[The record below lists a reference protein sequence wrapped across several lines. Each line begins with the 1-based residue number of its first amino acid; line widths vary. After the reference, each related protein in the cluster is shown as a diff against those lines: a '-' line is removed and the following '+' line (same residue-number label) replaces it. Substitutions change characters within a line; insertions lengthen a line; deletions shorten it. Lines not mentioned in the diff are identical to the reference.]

1 MFWFNGWTVYLM
13 KGVSNMAIKKYIGA
27 RYAPK
32 FMGAWDKSSE
42 YAALSVVYANE
53 QSYVSRKTVPA
64 NTEITN
70 TEFWIKSADWNA
82 QVTQYNENVEQYNQ
96 NVEQYNQNV
105 ETYLAAVDQF
115 YADTLHS
122 YDTKAEMVADT
133 SLKLG
138 DTLLTCGGTTIG
150 DGGGSFYQVVSET
163 SAKAVALE
171 NGLFALPFE
180 FQPYDY
186 SEFQGEVDRVVES
199 FGTSV
204 AKIKA
209 ASLGTY
215 NNVAQ
220 MKADTTLKA
229 NTTVLTTGEAT
240 VGDNKGSFYRVQ
252 DTSDRPDAVPLDNG
266 KKAVPFALDVGAV
279 AGTALT
285 FVGKS
290 DAAAVW
296 NVKAPGTVTIPL
308 SVPAG
313 GTATAFLG
321 VLYGAN
327 ESTVTATLNINN
339 GNLRTLTFT
348 DKGDATH
355 DKIVV
360 YAITVKYD
368 GSTYNWGS
376 AVSASW
382 NVAYSHDTIKATAT
396 FPAILQPVNTAVP
409 TKGLNYSKRNSLAL
423 CAITVDER
431 IRVDS
436 ITLNFGQEA
445 PGGLGVITRTID
457 FASSDST
464 GYNLYSWVT
473 DGMLRNQPSG
483 TVTYNILPNKAV
495 LEPNKTYYIQIADVN
510 DDDNQTWYVTS
521 SVTPSSKQGP
531 ITMLPAGTAWDIS
544 GAVLEHLVTSNRVS
558 IQFNYTKL

>member
-32 FMGAWDKSSE
+32 FMGAWDKASE
-42 YAALSVVYANE
+42 YAALSVVYTNE

-96 NVEQYNQNV
+96 NVERYNQNV

-138 DTLLTCGGTTIG
+138 DTLLTCGGTAIG

-204 AKIKA
+204 AEIKA

-215 NNVAQ
+215 DNVAK

-296 NVKAPGTVTIPL
+296 NMKAPGTVTIPL
-308 SVPAG
+308 SVSAG
-313 GTATAFLG
+313 GVATVFLG

-339 GNLRTLTFT
+339 GNVKTMTFT

-368 GSTYNWGS
+368 GSAYSWGS
-376 AVSASW
+376 ATSASW
-382 NVAYSHDTIKATAT
+382 LVEYQYDKVSGTAI
-396 FPAILQPVNTAVP
+396 FPESLQPNITEVGESSDRIVGGAVI
-409 TKGLNYSKRNSLAL
+409 TVSKR
-423 CAITVDER
+423 IH
-431 IRVDS
+431 VDS
-436 ITLNFGQEA
+436 ITVNWAQDVGS
-445 PGGLGVITRTID
+445 GLDGYGRSVTICWP
-457 FASSDST
+457 ASSSAYTPAKWTD
-464 GYNLYSWVT
+464 NVT
-473 DGMLRNQPSG
+473 SDWRKAGIR
-483 TVTYNILPNKAV
+483 TANINTALSV
-495 LEPNKTYYIQIADVN
+495 LEPGNTYFIHVSDYNPITRKSRITNTV
-510 DDDNQTWYVTS
+510 TPTS
-521 SVTPSSKQGP
+521 SSGVVT
-531 ITMLPAGTAWDIS
+531 IAPAGTVYNPKNIS
-544 GAVLEHLVTSNRVS
+544 NPDTVSDNRCS
-558 IQFNYTKL
+558 FQLNYTVL

>member
-13 KGVSNMAIKKYIGA
+13 KGVSNMALKKYIGL

-32 FMGAWDKSSE
+32 FVGAWDKTSE
-42 YAALSVVYANE
+42 YAALSVVYTNE

-70 TEFWIKSADWNA
+70 TEFWVKSADWNA
-82 QVTQYNENVEQYNQ
+82 QVAQYNQNVEQYQ
-96 NVEQYNQNV
+96 ANVEQYNQNV
-105 ETYLAAVDQF
+105 ETYTQAVDRF

-122 YDTKAEMVADT
+122 YDTKSDMVADR

-138 DTLLTCGGTTIG
+138 DTLLTCGNAAIG
-150 DGGGSFYQVVSET
+150 DGGGSFYQVVPET

-186 SEFQGEVDRVVES
+186 SEFQGEVDRVVQS

-204 AKIKA
+204 AEIKA

-252 DTSDRPDAVPLDNG
+252 DTSDRTDAVPLDNG

-285 FVGKS
+285 FNGRS

-313 GTATAFLG
+313 GTATVFLG
-321 VLYGAN
+321 VLYGASQSSVKATLSVN
-327 ESTVTATLNINN
+327 STVQ
-339 GNLRTLTFT
+339 RDMTFT
-348 DKGDATH
+348 DGGDATH

-360 YAITVKYD
+360 YAITVKSTDGYYFGSSVVSSWTTEYQYD
-368 GSTYNWGS
+368 T
-376 AVSASW
+376 V
-382 NVAYSHDTIKATAT
+382 TITQQIGEGAPTAPDSKTQT
-396 FPAILQPVNTAVP
+396 FPYASCNITPSTEIILKKITFKTKDKVLARSGDASLFFIKKVNGEDEIFNVPNTAEIPANTVK
-409 TKGLNYSKRNSLAL
+409 TMEMDVTLQKGVQYQF
-423 CAITVDER
+423 T
-431 IRVDS
+431 
-436 ITLNFGQEA
+436 F
-445 PGGLGVITRTID
+445 GLGVSYIPSPLGNVYSY
-457 FASSDST
+457 AVWSSTKAQAGKYGEVNLSYSST
-464 GYNLYSWVT
+464 DYGVNFEMEY
-473 DGMLRNQPSG
+473 
-483 TVTYNILPNKAV
+483 
-495 LEPNKTYYIQIADVN
+495 DV
-510 DDDNQTWYVTS
+510 QR
-521 SVTPSSKQGP
+521 KG
-531 ITMLPAGTAWDIS
+531 
-544 GAVLEHLVTSNRVS
+544 
-558 IQFNYTKL
+558 

>member
-27 RYAPK
+27 RYAPQ
-32 FMGAWDKSSE
+32 FMGAWDKASE
-42 YAALSVVYANE
+42 YAALSVVYTND

-82 QVTQYNENVEQYNQ
+82 QVTQYNQ

-105 ETYLAAVDQF
+105 ERYNQNVETYQAAVDQF

-138 DTLLTCGGTTIG
+138 DTLLTCGGTAIG

-204 AKIKA
+204 AEIKA

-215 NNVAQ
+215 DNVAK
-220 MKADTTLKA
+220 MKADTKLKA

-252 DTSDRPDAVPLDNG
+252 ETSDRPDAVPLDNG

-285 FVGKS
+285 FQGQS
-290 DAAAVW
+290 DAAGVW
-296 NVKAPGTVTIPL
+296 NVKAPASVTIPL

-313 GTATAFLG
+313 GTATVFLG

-327 ESTVTATLNINN
+327 ESTVTATLNVNS
-339 GNLRTLTFT
+339 GNVKAMTFT

-360 YAITVKYD
+360 YAITVKRTDTYYY
-368 GSTYNWGS
+368 GSSTVSSWLTEYQYNMVTITQQIGEG
-376 AVSASW
+376 APQPADYELTGYLVPYTQGIITPTKNLTLKKVSIKTDKAIISSSSLNTFW
-382 NVAYSHDTIKATAT
+382 IEKANDTEHNLYENDDAIPANTIKTYEPNIELTAG
-396 FPAILQPVNTAVP
+396 TA
-409 TKGLNYSKRNSLAL
+409 YYF
-423 CAITVDER
+423 
-431 IRVDS
+431 
-436 ITLNFGQEA
+436 NFG
-445 PGGLGVITRTID
+445 LSI
-457 FASSDST
+457 SDSAYAT
-464 GYNLYSWVT
+464 W
-473 DGMLRNQPSG
+473 
-483 TVTYNILPNKAV
+483 
-495 LEPNKTYYIQIADVN
+495 
-510 DDDNQTWYVTS
+510 DNH
-521 SVTPSSKQGP
+521 GA
-531 ITMLPAGTAWDIS
+531 PAGTYGDLQLTYNRSENNINCLIEYDVKP
-544 GAVLEHLVTSNRVS
+544 GA
-558 IQFNYTKL
+558 

>member
-1 MFWFNGWTVYLM
+1 
-13 KGVSNMAIKKYIGA
+13 MAIKKYIGA
-27 RYAPK
+27 RYTPK
-32 FMGAWDKSSE
+32 FMGAWDKASE
-42 YAALSVVYANE
+42 YAALSVVYTNE

-82 QVTQYNENVEQYNQ
+82 QVTQYNQNVEQYQ
-96 NVEQYNQNV
+96 ANVERYNQNV
-105 ETYLAAVDQF
+105 ETYTQAVDQF

-122 YDTKAEMVADT
+122 YDTKADMVADR

-138 DTLLTCGGTTIG
+138 DTLLTCGGTAIG
-150 DGGGSFYQVVSET
+150 DGGGSFYQVVPET

-186 SEFQGEVDRVVES
+186 SEFQDEVDRVVQS
-199 FGTSV
+199 FDTSV
-204 AKIKA
+204 AEIKA

-240 VGDNKGSFYRVQ
+240 VGDNRGSFYRVQ
-252 DTSDRPDAVPLDNG
+252 DTSDRTDAVPLDNG

-285 FVGKS
+285 FNGRS

-313 GTATAFLG
+313 GTATVFLG

-327 ESTVTATLNINN
+327 QSTVTATLNINN
-339 GNLRTLTFT
+339 GNVKTMTFT
-348 DKGDATH
+348 DNGDATH

-360 YAITVKYD
+360 YGITVKNLDTLY
-368 GSTYNWGS
+368 YGS
-376 AVSASW
+376 ATTASW
-382 NVAYSHDTIKATAT
+382 SVAYEYDTVTATAELGTTPPLAPNTTSQLVPITEFQFYPNTDLTLTKIT
-396 FPAILQPVNTAVP
+396 FKTNNKAFAQTGNTKIFKVSDYIDGNFITKFEYNTEIPAKTVITLRPNVVMENGHEYRLSFTLGTAGGGFAAKYDAWDS
-409 TKGLNYSKRNSLAL
+409 TIGATGDFNAFRL
-423 CAITVDER
+423 
-431 IRVDS
+431 DS
-436 ITLNFGQEA
+436 ITSGYGLN
-445 PGGLGVITRTID
+445 
-457 FASSDST
+457 
-464 GYNLYSWVT
+464 
-473 DGMLRNQPSG
+473 
-483 TVTYNILPNKAV
+483 AV
-495 LEPNKTYYIQIADVN
+495 LEY
-510 DDDNQTWYVTS
+510 
-521 SVTPSSKQGP
+521 
-531 ITMLPAGTAWDIS
+531 DI
-544 GAVLEHLVTSNRVS
+544 
-558 IQFNYTKL
+558 KK

>member
-27 RYAPK
+27 RYAPQ
-32 FMGAWDKSSE
+32 FMGAWDKASE
-42 YAALSVVYANE
+42 YAALSVVYTNE

-82 QVTQYNENVEQYNQ
+82 QVTQYNQ

-105 ETYLAAVDQF
+105 ERYNQNVETYTQAVDQF

-122 YDTKAEMVADT
+122 YDTKTDMVADR

-138 DTLLTCGGTTIG
+138 DTLLTCGNAAIG
-150 DGGGSFYQVVSET
+150 DGGGSFYQVVPET

-186 SEFQGEVDRVVES
+186 SDFQGEVDRVVES

-204 AKIKA
+204 AEIKA

-215 NNVAQ
+215 NNVDQ

-252 DTSDRPDAVPLDNG
+252 ETSDRTDAVPLDNG

-285 FVGKS
+285 FNGRS

-296 NVKAPGTVTIPL
+296 NVKAPANVTIPL

-313 GTATAFLG
+313 GTATVFLG

-327 ESTVTATLNINN
+327 ESTVKATLNINN
-339 GNLRTLTFT
+339 GNVNTMTFT
-348 DKGDATH
+348 DNGDATH

-360 YAITVKYD
+360 YAITVKRTDGYYFGSSVVSSWQTEYQYD
-368 GSTYNWGS
+368 TVTITQQIGINAPAEPDKTNNM
-376 AVSASW
+376 VSLATCTLTP
-382 NVAYSHDTIKATAT
+382 NTDVIIKKITIKTKDKIARTSDRTIKMLTIGKVNDESKIFTAENEEIPANTVKAINLNTTLNKGVQYTLNIALPTKNATFTPFAAWAANKATAGQYGEI
-396 FPAILQPVNTAVP
+396 ALSYAYDNYGVNFVME
-409 TKGLNYSKRNSLAL
+409 YDVKRNS
-423 CAITVDER
+423 
-431 IRVDS
+431 
-436 ITLNFGQEA
+436 
-445 PGGLGVITRTID
+445 
-457 FASSDST
+457 
-464 GYNLYSWVT
+464 
-473 DGMLRNQPSG
+473 
-483 TVTYNILPNKAV
+483 
-495 LEPNKTYYIQIADVN
+495 
-510 DDDNQTWYVTS
+510 
-521 SVTPSSKQGP
+521 
-531 ITMLPAGTAWDIS
+531 
-544 GAVLEHLVTSNRVS
+544 
-558 IQFNYTKL
+558 

>member
-1 MFWFNGWTVYLM
+1 MFWFNGWTVYLT

-27 RYAPK
+27 RYTPK

-42 YAALSVVYANE
+42 YAALSVVYTNE

-82 QVTQYNENVEQYNQ
+82 QVTQYNQNVEQYQ
-96 NVEQYNQNV
+96 ANVERYNQNV
-105 ETYLAAVDQF
+105 ETYTQAVDQF

-122 YDTKAEMVADT
+122 YDTKAEMVADR

-138 DTLLTCGGTTIG
+138 DTLLTCGNAAIG

-163 SAKAVALE
+163 SAKAEALE

-186 SEFQGEVDRVVES
+186 SEFQGEVDRVVQS

-204 AKIKA
+204 AEIKA

-215 NNVAQ
+215 DNVAK
-220 MKADTTLKA
+220 MKADTQLKA

-252 DTSDRPDAVPLDNG
+252 DTSDRADAVPLDNG

-285 FVGKS
+285 FQGQS

-313 GTATAFLG
+313 GTATVFLG

-327 ESTVTATLNINN
+327 ESTVTATLNVN
-339 GNLRTLTFT
+339 GNARQMTFT
-348 DKGDATH
+348 DAGDATH

-360 YAITVKYD
+360 YSITVKNLDTLY
-368 GSTYNWGS
+368 YGS
-376 AVSASW
+376 ATAASW
-382 NVAYSHDTIKATAT
+382 TVTYEYDTVTATAELGTTPPLAPNTTTQVLPITEFQFYPKTNFTLTKIT
-396 FPAILQPVNTAVP
+396 FKTNHNAHAQSGDLKIFKITDYVDGNFVSKFEYNTEIPAD
-409 TKGLNYSKRNSLAL
+409 
-423 CAITVDER
+423 TV
-431 IRVDS
+431 
-436 ITLNFGQEA
+436 ITLNPNVAMENGHEYRLTFVLGTA
-445 PGGLGVITRTID
+445 GGG
-457 FASSDST
+457 FAATYDAWDST
-464 GYNLYSWVT
+464 IGATGDFNAFRLNSITSGYGLN
-473 DGMLRNQPSG
+473 
-483 TVTYNILPNKAV
+483 AV
-495 LEPNKTYYIQIADVN
+495 LEY
-510 DDDNQTWYVTS
+510 
-521 SVTPSSKQGP
+521 
-531 ITMLPAGTAWDIS
+531 DI
-544 GAVLEHLVTSNRVS
+544 
-558 IQFNYTKL
+558 KK

>member
-1 MFWFNGWTVYLM
+1 MFWFNGWTVYYM
-13 KGVSNMAIKKYIGA
+13 KGVNNMAIKKYIGA

-32 FMGAWDKSSE
+32 FMGAWDKGSE

-82 QVTQYNENVEQYNQ
+82 QVTQYNQNVEQYQ
-96 NVEQYNQNV
+96 ANVNQYNQNV
-105 ETYLAAVDQF
+105 ETYTQAVDQF

-122 YDTKAEMVADT
+122 YDTKAEMVADR

-138 DTLLTCGGTTIG
+138 DTLLTCGNTAIG
-150 DGGGSFYQVVSET
+150 DGGGSFYQVVGET
-163 SAKAVALE
+163 SAKAVAME

-204 AKIKA
+204 AEIKA

-215 NNVAQ
+215 DNVAR

-252 DTSDRPDAVPLDNG
+252 ETSDRPDAVTLNNG

-285 FVGKS
+285 FVGRS

-313 GTATAFLG
+313 GTATVFLG
-321 VLYGAN
+321 VLYGA
-327 ESTVTATLNINN
+327 SQSSVKATLNVNSGVVKN
-339 GNLRTLTFT
+339 MTFT

-360 YAITVKYD
+360 YAITVKRTDGYYFGSSTVSSWLTEYQYD
-368 GSTYNWGS
+368 TVTITQQIGEGAPLATDGESTGVLGTYDTTGVFTPKKNIILKKVS
-376 AVSASW
+376 IKTNQAVLSNTDFPTFKIYKVNES
-382 NVAYSHDTIKATAT
+382 NKILYSDATQIPGNTIKT
-396 FPAILQPVNTAVP
+396 FEPNIELVSGIAYVFDFYL
-409 TKGLNYSKRNSLAL
+409 
-423 CAITVDER
+423 
-431 IRVDS
+431 
-436 ITLNFGQEA
+436 
-445 PGGLGVITRTID
+445 ITRI
-457 FASSDST
+457 APPIAAN
-464 GYNLYSWVT
+464 Y
-473 DGMLRNQPSG
+473 G
-483 TVTYNILPNKAV
+483 TWSQ
-495 LEPNKTYYIQIADVN
+495 KT
-510 DDDNQTWYVTS
+510 
-521 SVTPSSKQGP
+521 
-531 ITMLPAGTAWDIS
+531 PAGTY
-544 GAVLEHLVTSNRVS
+544 GELVLS
-558 IQFNYTKL
+558 YKLTQNNINCLIEYDVKRDS

>member
-1 MFWFNGWTVYLM
+1 MFWFNGRTVYLM
-13 KGVSNMAIKKYIGA
+13 KGVSKMALKKYIGL

-32 FMGAWDKSSE
+32 FVGAWDKASE
-42 YAALSVVYANE
+42 YAALSVVYTNE

-70 TEFWIKSADWNA
+70 TEFWVKSADWNA
-82 QVTQYNENVEQYNQ
+82 QVAQYNQ
-96 NVEQYNQNV
+96 NVEQYQANVERYNQNV
-105 ETYLAAVDQF
+105 ETYTQAVDQF

-122 YDTKAEMVADT
+122 YDTKGDMVADH

-138 DTLLTCGGTTIG
+138 DTLLTCGNAAIG
-150 DGGGSFYQVVSET
+150 DGGGSFYQVVPET

-186 SEFQGEVDRVVES
+186 SEFQGEVDRVVQS

-204 AKIKA
+204 AEIKA

-215 NNVAQ
+215 NNVTQ

-252 DTSDRPDAVPLDNG
+252 DTSDRTDAVQLDNG
-266 KKAVPFALDVGAV
+266 KKAVPFTLDVGAV

-285 FVGKS
+285 FNGRS

-313 GTATAFLG
+313 GTATVFLG
-321 VLYGAN
+321 VLYG
-327 ESTVTATLNINN
+327 SSQSSVKATLSVNSAVQ
-339 GNLRTLTFT
+339 RDMTFT
-348 DKGDATH
+348 DSGDATH

-360 YAITVKYD
+360 HAITVKHTDGYYFGSSVVSSWTTEYQYD
-368 GSTYNWGS
+368 TVTITQQIGEGAPTAPDSNRQTFSYASCNITPSTEIILKKVTFKTKDKVLARGGDTSLFFINKVNEE
-376 AVSASW
+376 AKLF
-382 NVAYSHDTIKATAT
+382 NVPNTVEIPANTVKGMEMNVTLKKGVQYRFVFNLPISY
-396 FPAILQPVNTAVP
+396 FPSPLGNI
-409 TKGLNYSKRNSLAL
+409 YSLA
-423 CAITVDER
+423 TW
-431 IRVDS
+431 
-436 ITLNFGQEA
+436 
-445 PGGLGVITRTID
+445 
-457 FASSDST
+457 SST
-464 GYNLYSWVT
+464 
-473 DGMLRNQPSG
+473 
-483 TVTYNILPNKAV
+483 KA
-495 LEPNKTYYIQIADVN
+495 K
-510 DDDNQTWYVTS
+510 
-521 SVTPSSKQGP
+521 
-531 ITMLPAGTAWDIS
+531 AGTYGEVNLSYSDADEGVNFEIEYDVQRK
-544 GAVLEHLVTSNRVS
+544 G
-558 IQFNYTKL
+558 

>member
-1 MFWFNGWTVYLM
+1 
-13 KGVSNMAIKKYIGA
+13 MAIKKYIGA
-27 RYAPK
+27 RYAPQ
-32 FMGAWDKSSE
+32 FMGAWDKSSV
-42 YAALSVVYANE
+42 YAALSVVYTNE

-82 QVTQYNENVEQYNQ
+82 QVTQYNQNVEQYQ
-96 NVEQYNQNV
+96 ANVERYNQNV
-105 ETYLAAVDQF
+105 ETYTQAVDQF

-122 YDTKAEMVADT
+122 YDTKSDMVADR

-138 DTLLTCGGTTIG
+138 DTLLTCGNATIG
-150 DGGGSFYQVVSET
+150 DGGGSFYQVVPET

-186 SEFQGEVDRVVES
+186 SEFQGKVDKVVEC

-204 AKIKA
+204 AEIKA

-252 DTSDRPDAVPLDNG
+252 DTSDRDDAVPLDNG

-285 FVGKS
+285 FQGKS

-313 GTATAFLG
+313 GTATVFLG
-321 VLYGAN
+321 VLYDAN

-339 GNLRTLTFT
+339 EKVKALTFT
-348 DKGDATH
+348 DNGDATH
-355 DKIVV
+355 DKICV

-368 GSTYNWGS
+368 GIAYSWGS
-376 AVSASW
+376 ATSASW
-382 NVAYSHDTIKATAT
+382 LVDYQRDKVTMTLELPDDAPQDSTAITHDNPVDAGVMAFTVTQDIFLRTITAKASKVTSKSQIEIAEGTYTGDRTTIASTKFTSANTNTVLDVNKTLTAGKNYLIIAGIRDTLAYSYEAATAVSEGLHDV
-396 FPAILQPVNTAVP
+396 FDVKAPSNLNTNHV
-409 TKGLNYSKRNSLAL
+409 S
-423 CAITVDER
+423 V
-431 IRVDS
+431 
-436 ITLNFGQEA
+436 
-445 PGGLGVITRTID
+445 
-457 FASSDST
+457 
-464 GYNLYSWVT
+464 
-473 DGMLRNQPSG
+473 
-483 TVTYNILPNKAV
+483 V
-495 LEPNKTYYIQIADVN
+495 LSYDK
-510 DDDNQTWYVTS
+510 
-521 SVTPSSKQGP
+521 
-531 ITMLPAGTAWDIS
+531 
-544 GAVLEHLVTSNRVS
+544 
-558 IQFNYTKL
+558 

>member
-1 MFWFNGWTVYLM
+1 MFWFNGWTVYYM
-13 KGVSNMAIKKYIGA
+13 KGVNNMAIKKYIGA
-27 RYAPK
+27 RYAPQ

-42 YAALSVVYANE
+42 YAALSVVYTNE

-82 QVTQYNENVEQYNQ
+82 QVTQYNQNVERYHANVEQYNQ
-96 NVEQYNQNV
+96 NVK
-105 ETYLAAVDQF
+105 TYTQAVDKF

-122 YDTKAEMVADT
+122 YDTKAEMVADR

-138 DTLLTCGGTTIG
+138 DTLLTCGNAAIG

-186 SEFQGEVDRVVES
+186 SEFQDEVDKVVQS

-204 AKIKA
+204 AEIKA

-215 NNVAQ
+215 DNVAR

-229 NTTVLTTGEAT
+229 NTTVLTTGEAN

-252 DTSDRPDAVPLDNG
+252 ETSDRPDAVTLDNG
-266 KKAVPFALDVGAV
+266 KKAVPFALNVGAV

-285 FVGKS
+285 FQGQS

-308 SVPAG
+308 SVSAG
-313 GTATAFLG
+313 GVATVFLG
-321 VLYGAN
+321 VLYGSSRSSV
-327 ESTVTATLNINN
+327 EATLNVDNTVQ
-339 GNLRTLTFT
+339 RKMTFT
-348 DKGDATH
+348 DSGDETH

-360 YAITVKYD
+360 YAITVKRTDGYYFGSSTASSWTTEYQYD
-368 GSTYNWGS
+368 T
-376 AVSASW
+376 V
-382 NVAYSHDTIKATAT
+382 TITKQFGNNAPDEPSSSSSITSLAACTITPNKDIIIKKITFKTKDKIISNSSYKMLTINKVNSENYIFEAENEEIPAHTVKTIELNTPLSKDVQYEIIFALPTSQSLFTNYAWWDSNKATAGQYGE
-396 FPAILQPVNTAVP
+396 I
-409 TKGLNYSKRNSLAL
+409 AL
-423 CAITVDER
+423 YYT
-431 IRVDS
+431 
-436 ITLNFGQEA
+436 
-445 PGGLGVITRTID
+445 
-457 FASSDST
+457 
-464 GYNLYSWVT
+464 
-473 DGMLRNQPSG
+473 
-483 TVTYNILPNKAV
+483 LPNYGV
-495 LEPNKTYYIQIADVN
+495 NFVMEYDVKRT
-510 DDDNQTWYVTS
+510 D
-521 SVTPSSKQGP
+521 
-531 ITMLPAGTAWDIS
+531 
-544 GAVLEHLVTSNRVS
+544 
-558 IQFNYTKL
+558 

>member
-27 RYAPK
+27 RYAPQ
-32 FMGAWDKSSE
+32 FMGAWDKASE
-42 YAALSVVYANE
+42 YAALSVVYTND

-82 QVTQYNENVEQYNQ
+82 QVTQYNKNVEQYNQ
-96 NVEQYNQNV
+96 NVERYNQNV
-105 ETYLAAVDQF
+105 ETYQAAVDQF

-150 DGGGSFYQVVSET
+150 DGGGSFYQVVPET

-186 SEFQGEVDRVVES
+186 SEFQGEVDKVVES

-204 AKIKA
+204 AEIKA

-215 NNVAQ
+215 DNVAK
-220 MKADTTLKA
+220 MKADTKLKA

-252 DTSDRPDAVPLDNG
+252 ETSDRPDAVPLDNG
-266 KKAVPFALDVGAV
+266 KKAVPFALDVGTV

-285 FVGKS
+285 FQGQS
-290 DAAAVW
+290 NATGVW
-296 NVKAPGTVTIPL
+296 NVKAPASVTIPL

-313 GTATAFLG
+313 GTATVFLG

-327 ESTVTATLNINN
+327 ESTVTATLNVNS
-339 GNLRTLTFT
+339 GNVKAMTFT

-360 YAITVKYD
+360 YAITVKRTDTYYYGSSTVSSWLTEYQYD
-368 GSTYNWGS
+368 TVTITQQIGENAPLAAEGEAVGYDNTTYGVFTPRKNIILKK
-376 AVSASW
+376 VSIKTKKATVASPTFTTFSIFKR
-382 NVAYSHDTIKATAT
+382 NDTGNNLYENNDAIPADTIKT
-396 FPAILQPVNTAVP
+396 F
-409 TKGLNYSKRNSLAL
+409 
-423 CAITVDER
+423 
-431 IRVDS
+431 
-436 ITLNFGQEA
+436 
-445 PGGLGVITRTID
+445 
-457 FASSDST
+457 
-464 GYNLYSWVT
+464 
-473 DGMLRNQPSG
+473 
-483 TVTYNILPNKAV
+483 
-495 LEPNKTYYIQIADVN
+495 EPNIELTQGVEYGFNFDLITKADGLYN
-510 DDDNQTWYVTS
+510 STHAYWTQVT
-521 SVTPSSKQGP
+521 
-531 ITMLPAGTAWDIS
+531 PAGTYGELDLS
-544 GAVLEHLVTSNRVS
+544 
-558 IQFNYTKL
+558 YTQPSQNQNINCLIEYDVKRDA

>member
-32 FMGAWDKSSE
+32 FIGSWDKASE
-42 YAALSVVYANE
+42 YSALSVVYTNE

-82 QVTQYNENVEQYNQ
+82 QVTQYNQNVEQYQ
-96 NVEQYNQNV
+96 ANVERYNQNV
-105 ETYLAAVDQF
+105 ETYTQAVDQF

-122 YDTKAEMVADT
+122 YDTKAEMVADR

-138 DTLLTCGGTTIG
+138 DTLLTCGNAAIG
-150 DGGGSFYQVVSET
+150 DGGGSFYQVVPET

-186 SEFQGEVDRVVES
+186 SEFQGEVDRVVQS

-204 AKIKA
+204 AEIKA

-252 DTSDRPDAVPLDNG
+252 DTSDRTDAVPLDNG

-285 FVGKS
+285 FNGRS

-313 GTATAFLG
+313 GTATVFLG
-321 VLYGAN
+321 VLYGA
-327 ESTVTATLNINN
+327 SQSSVTAKLSVNN
-339 GNLRTLTFT
+339 TVQRNMTFT
-348 DKGDATH
+348 DAGDATH
-355 DKIVV
+355 DKIAV
-360 YAITVKYD
+360 YAITVKRTDGYYFGSSTVSSWTTEYQYD
-368 GSTYNWGS
+368 TVTIVQQIGKDAPLAPDGE
-376 AVSASW
+376 ARVIASP
-382 NVAYSHDTIKATAT
+382 T
-396 FPAILQPVNTAVP
+396 FGVLTP
-409 TKGLNYSKRNSLAL
+409 TKNVIIKKVSIKTKQATLKTSDRITFEIYKLNDTSNILYRNNDAIPANTVKTYEPNIELVSGTAYAFSFNLVIVDGGLFQTTYATWTQITPTGTYGELNLSYPQPNQHQNINCLIEYEVKRNS
-423 CAITVDER
+423 
-431 IRVDS
+431 
-436 ITLNFGQEA
+436 
-445 PGGLGVITRTID
+445 
-457 FASSDST
+457 
-464 GYNLYSWVT
+464 
-473 DGMLRNQPSG
+473 
-483 TVTYNILPNKAV
+483 
-495 LEPNKTYYIQIADVN
+495 
-510 DDDNQTWYVTS
+510 
-521 SVTPSSKQGP
+521 
-531 ITMLPAGTAWDIS
+531 
-544 GAVLEHLVTSNRVS
+544 
-558 IQFNYTKL
+558 

>member
-13 KGVSNMAIKKYIGA
+13 KGVYKMALKKYIGL

-32 FMGAWDKSSE
+32 FVGAWDKASE
-42 YAALSVVYANE
+42 YAALSVVYTNE

-82 QVTQYNENVEQYNQ
+82 QVAQYNQ
-96 NVEQYNQNV
+96 NVEQYQANVERYNQNV
-105 ETYLAAVDQF
+105 ETYTQAVNQF

-122 YDTKAEMVADT
+122 YDTKNDMVADH

-138 DTLLTCGGTTIG
+138 DTLLTCGNATIG
-150 DGGGSFYQVVSET
+150 DGGGSFYQVVPET

-204 AKIKA
+204 SEIKA

-252 DTSDRPDAVPLDNG
+252 DTSDRTDAVPLDNG

-279 AGTALT
+279 AGAALT
-285 FVGKS
+285 FNARS

-313 GTATAFLG
+313 GTATVFLG
-321 VLYGAN
+321 VLYGTSQSSVKATLSVN
-327 ESTVTATLNINN
+327 STVQ
-339 GNLRTLTFT
+339 RDMTFT
-348 DKGDATH
+348 DNGDATH

-360 YAITVKYD
+360 YAITVKRTD
-368 GSTYNWGS
+368 GYYFGSST
-376 AVSASW
+376 VSSW
-382 NVAYSHDTIKATAT
+382 LTEYQYDTITVTQQIGDNA
-396 FPAILQPVNTAVP
+396 PQPVNSE
-409 TKGLNYSKRNSLAL
+409 G
-423 CAITVDER
+423 
-431 IRVDS
+431 
-436 ITLNFGQEA
+436 NFGA
-445 PGGLGVITRTID
+445 GTNARGIIT
-457 FASSDST
+457 
-464 GYNLYSWVT
+464 
-473 DGMLRNQPSG
+473 
-483 TVTYNILPNKAV
+483 
-495 LEPNKTYYIQIADVN
+495 PNKTITLKKVTIRTNYAILNGGSVNNFQIMKLN
-510 DDDNQTWYVTS
+510 DKDNKLYENFDAIPANTTKEYNMNIELTAGTDYLFTFTFPTTQAGDIFGKYAYWSTKV
-521 SVTPSSKQGP
+521 
-531 ITMLPAGTAWDIS
+531 PAGTYGDVVLSYGDPAQSIS
-544 GAVLEHLVTSNRVS
+544 CVLEYGVKRDG
-558 IQFNYTKL
+558 

>member
-1 MFWFNGWTVYLM
+1 MFWFNGWAVYYM
-13 KGVSNMAIKKYIGA
+13 KGVNNMAIKKYIGA

-32 FMGAWDKSSE
+32 FMGTWDKSSE
-42 YAALSVVYANE
+42 YAALSVVYTNE

-82 QVTQYNENVEQYNQ
+82 QVTQYNQNVEQYKA
-96 NVEQYNQNV
+96 NVDQYNQNV
-105 ETYLAAVDQF
+105 ETYTQAVDQF

-122 YDTKAEMVADT
+122 YDTKANMVADR

-138 DTLLTCGGTTIG
+138 DTLLTCGNAAIG
-150 DGGGSFYQVVSET
+150 DGGGSFYQVVNET

-186 SEFQGEVDRVVES
+186 SEFQGEVDKVVQS

-204 AKIKA
+204 AEIKA

-215 NNVAQ
+215 DNVAR

-252 DTSDRPDAVPLDNG
+252 ETSDRPDAVTLDNG
-266 KKAVPFALDVGAV
+266 KKAIPFALDVGAV

-296 NVKAPGTVTIPL
+296 NVKAPGTVTIPM
-308 SVPAG
+308 SVSAG
-313 GTATAFLG
+313 GTATVFMG

-327 ESTVTATLNINN
+327 ESAVTATLNINN
-339 GNLRTLTFT
+339 GNVKTMTFT

-368 GSTYNWGS
+368 GSVYSWGS
-376 AVSASW
+376 ATSASW
-382 NVAYSHDTIKATAT
+382 NVAYDKDIVSITAKLPANAPQPVSEQYAGADPAMNFTVSSNITIKTIITNFAEEPTDDYSTGINVIKLFQFNGNTGKYDITLYSNERASKGEY
-396 FPAILQPVNTAVP
+396 VNTIN
-409 TKGLNYSKRNSLAL
+409 K
-423 CAITVDER
+423 
-431 IRVDS
+431 
-436 ITLNFGQEA
+436 TLSTSGKYQLEVSR
-445 PGGLGVITRTID
+445 LVLK
-457 FASSDST
+457 SDS
-464 GYNLYSWVT
+464 
-473 DGMLRNQPSG
+473 DGLTLHKYGTQATIPSG
-483 TVTYNILPNKAV
+483 TYNDIV
-495 LEPNKTYYIQIADVN
+495 VSADSGNEISVVVN
-510 DDDNQTWYVTS
+510 YD
-521 SVTPSSKQGP
+521 KQ
-531 ITMLPAGTAWDIS
+531 
-544 GAVLEHLVTSNRVS
+544 
-558 IQFNYTKL
+558 

>member
-1 MFWFNGWTVYLM
+1 MFWFNGRTVYLM

-32 FMGAWDKSSE
+32 FMGAWDKASE
-42 YAALSVVYANE
+42 YAAMSVVYANE

-82 QVTQYNENVEQYNQ
+82 QVTQYNQNVEQYQ
-96 NVEQYNQNV
+96 ANVERYNQNV
-105 ETYLAAVDQF
+105 ETYTQAVDQF

-122 YDTKAEMVADT
+122 YDTKAEMVGDR

-138 DTLLTCGGTTIG
+138 DTLLTCGNVSIG
-150 DGGGSFYQVVSET
+150 DGGGSFYQVVPET

-186 SEFQGEVDRVVES
+186 SEFQGEVDRVVQS
-199 FGTSV
+199 FDTSV
-204 AKIKA
+204 AEIKA

-252 DTSDRPDAVPLDNG
+252 DTSDRTDAVTLDNG
-266 KKAVPFALDVGAV
+266 KKAVPFALDVGTV

-285 FVGKS
+285 FNGRS

-313 GTATAFLG
+313 GTATVFLG
-321 VLYGAN
+321 VLYGA
-327 ESTVTATLNINN
+327 SQSSVTATLSVNSTVQ
-339 GNLRTLTFT
+339 RDMTFT
-348 DKGDATH
+348 DSGDATH

-360 YAITVKYD
+360 YAITVKRTDGYYFGSSSVSSWLTEYQYD
-368 GSTYNWGS
+368 TVTITQQIGEGAPVPLNKNDATYDNIHTICHITPSKNIIVKKIKIKTNYRILPDPTFKIISFYSQSAGKIFYENNDEIPANSTKEYNM
-376 AVSASW
+376 
-382 NVAYSHDTIKATAT
+382 NVE
-396 FPAILQPVNTAVP
+396 L
-409 TKGLNYSKRNSLAL
+409 TKGIDCILNFQFCTKDGNLNDRRYAYWETGAPAGKYGDITLSYEGRNNRVNFEIEYDIKRN
-423 CAITVDER
+423 
-431 IRVDS
+431 
-436 ITLNFGQEA
+436 G
-445 PGGLGVITRTID
+445 
-457 FASSDST
+457 
-464 GYNLYSWVT
+464 
-473 DGMLRNQPSG
+473 
-483 TVTYNILPNKAV
+483 
-495 LEPNKTYYIQIADVN
+495 
-510 DDDNQTWYVTS
+510 
-521 SVTPSSKQGP
+521 
-531 ITMLPAGTAWDIS
+531 
-544 GAVLEHLVTSNRVS
+544 
-558 IQFNYTKL
+558 

>member
-1 MFWFNGWTVYLM
+1 
-13 KGVSNMAIKKYIGA
+13 MAIKKYIGA

-42 YAALSVVYANE
+42 YAALSVVYTNE

-70 TEFWIKSADWNA
+70 TEFWVKSADWNA
-82 QVTQYNENVEQYNQ
+82 QVTQYNQ
-96 NVEQYNQNV
+96 NVEQYQANVERYNQNV
-105 ETYLAAVDQF
+105 KTYQAAVDQF

-138 DTLLTCGGTTIG
+138 DTLLTCGGTAIG
-150 DGGGSFYQVVSET
+150 DGGGSFYQVVPET

-204 AKIKA
+204 AEIKA

-215 NNVAQ
+215 DNVAQ

-252 DTSDRPDAVPLDNG
+252 DTSDRTDAVPLDNG

-279 AGTALT
+279 AGAALT
-285 FVGKS
+285 FNGRS

-296 NVKAPGTVTIPL
+296 NVKAPGAVTIPL

-313 GTATAFLG
+313 GTATVFLG
-321 VLYGAN
+321 VLYDAN

-339 GNLRTLTFT
+339 GNVKTMTFT

-368 GSTYNWGS
+368 GNAYSWGS
-376 AVSASW
+376 ATSASW
-382 NVAYSHDTIKATAT
+382 LVNYQRDKVTITVQLPEGAPSDLSVRQSSENKVAIEFTPKKNLYITGIAGLSKSHIMNISISVKGSSDALYSGASPTQGSESPYT
-396 FPAILQPVNTAVP
+396 FVPNITLNANTTYIILLGGFEFSFPPIYYGVNTAMPEVDNEDFKIVH
-409 TKGLNYSKRNSLAL
+409 TTNAQGFTSLVL
-423 CAITVDER
+423 
-431 IRVDS
+431 
-436 ITLNFGQEA
+436 
-445 PGGLGVITRTID
+445 
-457 FASSDST
+457 
-464 GYNLYSWVT
+464 
-473 DGMLRNQPSG
+473 
-483 TVTYNILPNKAV
+483 TYDK
-495 LEPNKTYYIQIADVN
+495 
-510 DDDNQTWYVTS
+510 
-521 SVTPSSKQGP
+521 
-531 ITMLPAGTAWDIS
+531 
-544 GAVLEHLVTSNRVS
+544 
-558 IQFNYTKL
+558 

>member
-1 MFWFNGWTVYLM
+1 
-13 KGVSNMAIKKYIGA
+13 MAIKKYIGA

-32 FMGAWDKSSE
+32 FMGAWDKASE
-42 YAALSVVYANE
+42 YAALSVVYTNE

-96 NVEQYNQNV
+96 NVERYNQNV

-138 DTLLTCGGTTIG
+138 DTLLTCGGTAIG

-204 AKIKA
+204 AEIKA

-215 NNVAQ
+215 DNVAK

-252 DTSDRPDAVPLDNG
+252 DTSDRPDAVPLNNG

-308 SVPAG
+308 SVSAG
-313 GTATAFLG
+313 GVATVFLG
-321 VLYGAN
+321 VLYGASQ
-327 ESTVTATLNINN
+327 STLVATLNVN
-339 GNLRTLTFT
+339 GNAHQMTFT
-348 DKGDATH
+348 DGGDATH
-355 DKIVV
+355 DKIVI
-360 YAITVKYD
+360 YSITIKNLDTLYYGSATAASWTVTYEYDTVTATAELGTTPPLAPNTTAQLVPITEFQFYPKTNLTLTKITFKTNNKAFAQTGNYKIFSISDYVDGNFVHKFEYNTEIPSNTVITLNPNVTMENGHEYRLSFVLGNAGGGFAAKYD
-368 GSTYNWGS
+368 AWDSTIGVTGDFN
-376 AVSASW
+376 A
-382 NVAYSHDTIKATAT
+382 
-396 FPAILQPVNTAVP
+396 FRL
-409 TKGLNYSKRNSLAL
+409 
-423 CAITVDER
+423 
-431 IRVDS
+431 DS
-436 ITLNFGQEA
+436 ITSGYGLNA
-445 PGGLGVITRTID
+445 
-457 FASSDST
+457 
-464 GYNLYSWVT
+464 
-473 DGMLRNQPSG
+473 
-483 TVTYNILPNKAV
+483 IL
-495 LEPNKTYYIQIADVN
+495 EY
-510 DDDNQTWYVTS
+510 
-521 SVTPSSKQGP
+521 
-531 ITMLPAGTAWDIS
+531 DI
-544 GAVLEHLVTSNRVS
+544 
-558 IQFNYTKL
+558 KK

>member
-1 MFWFNGWTVYLM
+1 
-13 KGVSNMAIKKYIGA
+13 MAIKKYIGA
-27 RYAPK
+27 RYAPQ
-32 FMGAWDKSSE
+32 FMGAWDKASE

-70 TEFWIKSADWNA
+70 TAFWAKSADWNA
-82 QVTQYNENVEQYNQ
+82 QVAQYNQ
-96 NVEQYNQNV
+96 NVEKYQANVERYNQNV
-105 ETYLAAVDQF
+105 KTYTQAVEQF

-122 YDTKAEMVADT
+122 YDTKSDMVADR

-138 DTLLTCGGTTIG
+138 DTMLTCGNAEIG
-150 DGGGSFYQVVSET
+150 DGGGSFYQVVLET

-204 AKIKA
+204 AEIKA

-252 DTSDRPDAVPLDNG
+252 DTSNRDDAVPLDNG

-285 FVGKS
+285 FQGQS

-308 SVPAG
+308 SVSAG
-313 GTATAFLG
+313 GVTTVFLG
-321 VLYGAN
+321 VLYGSSQTSV
-327 ESTVTATLNINN
+327 EATLNVNN
-339 GNLRTLTFT
+339 TVQRNMTFT
-348 DKGDATH
+348 DSGDATH
-355 DKIVV
+355 DKIVM
-360 YAITVKYD
+360 YAITVKRTDGYYFGSSTVSSWTTEYQYD
-368 GSTYNWGS
+368 TVTITQQIGAGAPTAPDSTEDIFTY
-376 AVSASW
+376 ASCSITPDTEIILKKVAFKTNDKVLVQKTENSLFYIKKVNEEDNIF
-382 NVAYSHDTIKATAT
+382 NVPNTVEIPANTIKTMEMNVTLKKGVQYEFTFALPTA
-396 FPAILQPVNTAVP
+396 
-409 TKGLNYSKRNSLAL
+409 Y
-423 CAITVDER
+423 
-431 IRVDS
+431 
-436 ITLNFGQEA
+436 
-445 PGGLGVITRTID
+445 
-457 FASSDST
+457 
-464 GYNLYSWVT
+464 
-473 DGMLRNQPSG
+473 
-483 TVTYNILPNKAV
+483 
-495 LEPNKTYYIQIADVN
+495 
-510 DDDNQTWYVTS
+510 
-521 SVTPSSKQGP
+521 TPSPFGNVYSYARWSNTKAQ
-531 ITMLPAGTAWDIS
+531 AGKYGEVNMS
-544 GAVLEHLVTSNRVS
+544 YSNADYGVNFEIEYDVQR
-558 IQFNYTKL
+558 KG

>member
-13 KGVSNMAIKKYIGA
+13 KGVSNMALKKYIGL

-32 FMGAWDKSSE
+32 FVGAWDKASE
-42 YAALSVVYANE
+42 YAALSVVYTNE

-70 TEFWIKSADWNA
+70 TEFWVKSADWNA
-82 QVTQYNENVEQYNQ
+82 QVAQYNQ
-96 NVEQYNQNV
+96 NVEQYQANVERYNQNV
-105 ETYLAAVDQF
+105 ETYTQAVDQF

-122 YDTKAEMVADT
+122 YDTKAEMVADR

-138 DTLLTCGGTTIG
+138 DTLLTCGNATIG
-150 DGGGSFYQVVSET
+150 DGGGSFYQVVPET

-186 SEFQGEVDRVVES
+186 SEFQGEVDKVVQS

-204 AKIKA
+204 AEIKA

-215 NNVAQ
+215 DNVAS

-252 DTSDRPDAVPLDNG
+252 DTSDRTDAVPLDNG

-285 FVGKS
+285 FNSRS

-313 GTATAFLG
+313 GTATVFLG
-321 VLYGAN
+321 VLYGASQSSVKATLSVN
-327 ESTVTATLNINN
+327 STVQ
-339 GNLRTLTFT
+339 RDMTFT
-348 DKGDATH
+348 DSGDATH

-360 YAITVKYD
+360 YAITVKRTDGYYFGSSTVSSWQTEYQYD
-368 GSTYNWGS
+368 TVTITQQIGEGAPLATDGEESNLIGLFSTIGVLTPKKNIILKK
-376 AVSASW
+376 VSIKTNKDVINRNENFPTFTIYKVNASDDSLYK
-382 NVAYSHDTIKATAT
+382 NSDPIDGNTIK
-396 FPAILQPVNTAVP
+396 
-409 TKGLNYSKRNSLAL
+409 
-423 CAITVDER
+423 
-431 IRVDS
+431 
-436 ITLNFGQEA
+436 
-445 PGGLGVITRTID
+445 
-457 FASSDST
+457 
-464 GYNLYSWVT
+464 
-473 DGMLRNQPSG
+473 
-483 TVTYNILPNKAV
+483 TY
-495 LEPNKTYYIQIADVN
+495 EPNIELVGGTAYVFAFYFITNLQEPLGATYATWTQKT
-510 DDDNQTWYVTS
+510 
-521 SVTPSSKQGP
+521 
-531 ITMLPAGTAWDIS
+531 PAGTY
-544 GAVLEHLVTSNRVS
+544 GELELSYQSTVDNINCLIEYDVKRDS
-558 IQFNYTKL
+558 

>member
-27 RYAPK
+27 RYAPQ
-32 FMGAWDKSSE
+32 FMGAWDKASE
-42 YAALSVVYANE
+42 YAALSVVYTND

-82 QVTQYNENVEQYNQ
+82 QVTQYNKNVEQYNQ
-96 NVEQYNQNV
+96 NVERYNQNV
-105 ETYLAAVDQF
+105 ETYQAAVDQF

-138 DTLLTCGGTTIG
+138 DTLLTCGGTAIG
-150 DGGGSFYQVVSET
+150 DGGGSFYQVVPET

-204 AKIKA
+204 AEIKA

-215 NNVAQ
+215 DNIAK
-220 MKADTTLKA
+220 MKADTKLKA

-252 DTSDRPDAVPLDNG
+252 ETSDRPDAVPLDNG
-266 KKAVPFALDVGAV
+266 KKAVPFALDVGAA

-285 FVGKS
+285 FQGQS
-290 DAAAVW
+290 DAAGVW

-308 SVPAG
+308 SVSAG
-313 GTATAFLG
+313 GVATVFLG

-339 GNLRTLTFT
+339 GNVKTMTFT

-360 YAITVKYD
+360 YAITVKWD
-368 GSTYNWGS
+368 GSAYSWGS
-376 AVSASW
+376 ATSASW
-382 NVAYSHDTIKATAT
+382 LVDYQRDKVTLEVAIPDGAPVLGVEQAE
-396 FPAILQPVNTAVP
+396 ILENIAAFTV
-409 TKGLNYSKRNSLAL
+409 SKK
-423 CAITVDER
+423 
-431 IRVDS
+431 
-436 ITLNFGQEA
+436 ITLTGVKTNFNIVANNDRE
-445 PGGLGVITRTID
+445 T
-457 FASSDST
+457 
-464 GYNLYSWVT
+464 
-473 DGMLRNQPSG
+473 PSG
-483 TVTYNILPNKAV
+483 TLGFGEVSEEFLPELTKMVVDGIHTHTGFTKV
-495 LEPNKTYYIQIADVN
+495 LEPGKTYAISITGLKFVSLGGGSIGG
-510 DDDNQTWYVTS
+510 S
-521 SVTPSSKQGP
+521 SYGAPTA
-531 ITMLPAGTAWDIS
+531 IPAGSYGPFDVKAPGKYGSHNCNNLIS
-544 GAVLEHLVTSNRVS
+544 CVLIYDE
-558 IQFNYTKL
+558 

>member
-1 MFWFNGWTVYLM
+1 
-13 KGVSNMAIKKYIGA
+13 MAIKKYIGA

-32 FMGAWDKSSE
+32 FMGAWDKTSE
-42 YAALSVVYANE
+42 YAALSVVYTNE

-82 QVTQYNENVEQYNQ
+82 QVAQYNQTVEQYQ
-96 NVEQYNQNV
+96 ANVERYNQNV
-105 ETYLAAVDQF
+105 ETYTQAVDQF

-122 YDTKAEMVADT
+122 YDTKADMVADR
-133 SLKLG
+133 SLELG
-138 DTLLTCGGTTIG
+138 DTLLTCGNAAIG
-150 DGGGSFYQVVSET
+150 DGGGSFYQVVPET

-186 SEFQGEVDRVVES
+186 SEFQGEVDRVVQS

-204 AKIKA
+204 AEIKA

-252 DTSDRPDAVPLDNG
+252 DTSDRTDAVPLDNG

-285 FVGKS
+285 FNGRS
-290 DAAAVW
+290 DAASVW

-313 GTATAFLG
+313 GTATVFLG
-321 VLYGAN
+321 ALYGASQSSVKATLSVN
-327 ESTVTATLNINN
+327 STVQ
-339 GNLRTLTFT
+339 RDMTFT
-348 DKGDATH
+348 DSGDNTH

-360 YAITVKYD
+360 YAITVKRTDGYYFGSSTVSSWMTEYQYD
-368 GSTYNWGS
+368 TVTITKQVGNNAPDAPDGKLNSFSGARCTITPSTD
-376 AVSASW
+376 VIIKKI
-382 NVAYSHDTIKATAT
+382 TIKTKDRVVNNSSIGGNLLTIKKINEENFIFTAEPQEI
-396 FPAILQPVNTAVP
+396 PANTVKEIEINTPLKGGVQYGLELQLPTETGILVP
-409 TKGLNYSKRNSLAL
+409 YSAWLN
-423 CAITVDER
+423 
-431 IRVDS
+431 
-436 ITLNFGQEA
+436 
-445 PGGLGVITRTID
+445 
-457 FASSDST
+457 
-464 GYNLYSWVT
+464 
-473 DGMLRNQPSG
+473 
-483 TVTYNILPNKAV
+483 NKA
-495 LEPNKTYYIQIADVN
+495 
-510 DDDNQTWYVTS
+510 
-521 SVTPSSKQGP
+521 
-531 ITMLPAGTAWDIS
+531 PAGQYGEINLSYSDTRS
-544 GAVLEHLVTSNRVS
+544 GVNFVMEYDVKRTN
-558 IQFNYTKL
+558 

>member
-42 YAALSVVYANE
+42 YAALSVVYTNE

-82 QVTQYNENVEQYNQ
+82 QVTQYNQNVEQYQ
-96 NVEQYNQNV
+96 ANVEQYNQNV
-105 ETYLAAVDQF
+105 ETYTQAVDQF

-122 YDTKAEMVADT
+122 YDTKAEMVADR

-138 DTLLTCGGTTIG
+138 DTLLTCGNADIG

-204 AKIKA
+204 AEIKA

-215 NNVAQ
+215 DNVAK
-220 MKADTTLKA
+220 MKADTQLKA

-252 DTSDRPDAVPLDNG
+252 ETSDRPDAVPLDNG

-285 FVGKS
+285 FQGQS

-308 SVPAG
+308 SVPAD
-313 GTATAFLG
+313 GTATVFLG
-321 VLYGAN
+321 VLYGSSQSGVEATISVN
-327 ESTVTATLNINN
+327 NTVQ
-339 GNLRTLTFT
+339 RKMTFT
-348 DKGDATH
+348 DSGDATH

-360 YAITVKYD
+360 YAITVKRTDGYYFGSSTVSSWTTEYQYD
-368 GSTYNWGS
+368 TVTITQQIGDNAPAAPDAVNSAFTYSTCTITPSKDIVLKKITFKTKSKVLANTEYTPNLFVIKKVNDENML
-376 AVSASW
+376 AHIPNNTEIPANTVKELEL
-382 NVAYSHDTIKATAT
+382 NVQLNKGTQYELEINLPVKLGNLGIESFEYWTEATRAR
-396 FPAILQPVNTAVP
+396 AGVY
-409 TKGLNYSKRNSLAL
+409 G
-423 CAITVDER
+423 E
-431 IRVDS
+431 
-436 ITLNFGQEA
+436 ITLSYNRPTFGMNFVMEYD
-445 PGGLGVITRTID
+445 VKRT
-457 FASSDST
+457 S
-464 GYNLYSWVT
+464 
-473 DGMLRNQPSG
+473 
-483 TVTYNILPNKAV
+483 
-495 LEPNKTYYIQIADVN
+495 
-510 DDDNQTWYVTS
+510 
-521 SVTPSSKQGP
+521 
-531 ITMLPAGTAWDIS
+531 
-544 GAVLEHLVTSNRVS
+544 
-558 IQFNYTKL
+558 

>member
-27 RYAPK
+27 RYAPQ
-32 FMGAWDKSSE
+32 FMGAWDKASQ
-42 YAALSVVYANE
+42 YAALSVVYTND

-82 QVTQYNENVEQYNQ
+82 QVTQYNKNVEQYNQ
-96 NVEQYNQNV
+96 NVERYNQNV
-105 ETYLAAVDQF
+105 ETYQAAVDQF

-138 DTLLTCGGTTIG
+138 DTLLTCGGTAIG

-204 AKIKA
+204 AEIKA

-215 NNVAQ
+215 DNVAK

-252 DTSDRPDAVPLDNG
+252 DASDRPDAVPLNNG

-285 FVGKS
+285 FQGQS
-290 DAAAVW
+290 DAAGVW
-296 NVKAPGTVTIPL
+296 NVKAPASVTIPL

-313 GTATAFLG
+313 GTATVFLG

-382 NVAYSHDTIKATAT
+382 NIAYSHDTIKATAT
-396 FPAILQPVNTAVP
+396 FPAILQPANTAVSGS
-409 TKGLNYSKRNSLAL
+409 GLSYSQGQSLGLCAVTVSKRL
-423 CAITVDER
+423 
-431 IRVDS
+431 RVDS
-436 ITLNFGQEA
+436 IGLKFGQEA
-445 PGGLGVITRTID
+445 AGGLEGLSRVIR
-457 FASSDST
+457 FASSDDS
-464 GYNLYSWVT
+464 GYNLVEWCGESAE
-473 DGMLRNQPSG
+473 GAQPSG
-483 TVTYNILPNKAV
+483 SVTYNILPDKAV
-495 LEPNKTYYIQIADVN
+495 LKPGKTYYLQIGDFSAERD
-510 DDDNQTWYVTS
+510 TWYITES
-521 SVTPSSKQGP
+521 ATPGSEQGA
-531 ITMLPAGTAWDIS
+531 ITMLPAGTVWDAPGSSI
-544 GAVLEHLVTSNRVS
+544 ENFVTTNRVS
-558 IQFNYTKL
+558 IQFNYTVL

>member
-1 MFWFNGWTVYLM
+1 MFWFNGWTVYYM
-13 KGVSNMAIKKYIGA
+13 KGVNNMAIKKYIGA
-27 RYAPK
+27 RYAPQ

-42 YAALSVVYANE
+42 YAALSVVYTND

-82 QVTQYNENVEQYNQ
+82 QVTQYNQNVEQYQ
-96 NVEQYNQNV
+96 ANVEKYNQNV
-105 ETYLAAVDQF
+105 ETYTQAVDQF

-122 YDTKAEMVADT
+122 YDTKSDMVADR

-138 DTLLTCGGTTIG
+138 DTLLTCGNAAIG
-150 DGGGSFYQVVSET
+150 DGGGSFYQVVPET
-163 SAKAVALE
+163 SSKAVALE

-204 AKIKA
+204 DEIKA

-215 NNVAQ
+215 DNVAK

-252 DTSDRPDAVPLDNG
+252 DTSDRTDAVPLDNG

-285 FVGKS
+285 FDGRS

-313 GTATAFLG
+313 GTATVFLG

-327 ESTVTATLNINN
+327 ESSVKARLSVNSTVQ
-339 GNLRTLTFT
+339 RDMTFT
-348 DKGDATH
+348 DIGDATH
-355 DKIVV
+355 DKVVV
-360 YAITVKYD
+360 YAITVKRTDGYYFGSSTVSSWTTEYQYD
-368 GSTYNWGS
+368 TVTITQQIGEGAPLAAEGEAQGFNNVTTGVFTPSKNITIKK
-376 AVSASW
+376 VSIKTKKATIAIDSSYTFSIYKTSDTQ
-382 NVAYSHDTIKATAT
+382 NNLYENDDPIPANTVKVFEPNIELKQGVAYAFS
-396 FPAILQPVNTAVP
+396 FNL
-409 TKGLNYSKRNSLAL
+409 
-423 CAITVDER
+423 IT
-431 IRVDS
+431 
-436 ITLNFGQEA
+436 
-445 PGGLGVITRTID
+445 
-457 FASSDST
+457 
-464 GYNLYSWVT
+464 
-473 DGMLRNQPSG
+473 SG
-483 TVTYNILPNKAV
+483 TEFFHSKHEYWTQVT
-495 LEPNKTYYIQIADVN
+495 
-510 DDDNQTWYVTS
+510 
-521 SVTPSSKQGP
+521 
-531 ITMLPAGTAWDIS
+531 PAGTYGELDLSYPQPAQKQNINCLIEYDVKRD
-544 GAVLEHLVTSNRVS
+544 G
-558 IQFNYTKL
+558 

>member
-82 QVTQYNENVEQYNQ
+82 QVTQYNQ
-96 NVEQYNQNV
+96 NVEQYQANVERYNQNV
-105 ETYLAAVDQF
+105 KTYTQAVDQF
-115 YADTLHS
+115 YADTMHS
-122 YDTKAEMVADT
+122 YDTKAEMVADR

-138 DTLLTCGGTTIG
+138 DTLLTCGNAAIG
-150 DGGGSFYQVVSET
+150 DGGGSFYQVVPET

-186 SEFQGEVDRVVES
+186 SEFQGEVDRVVQS

-204 AKIKA
+204 AEIKA

-215 NNVAQ
+215 DNVAK

-252 DTSDRPDAVPLDNG
+252 ETSDRDDAVPLDNG
-266 KKAVPFALDVGAV
+266 KKAVPFALNVGAV

-285 FVGKS
+285 FQGQS

-308 SVPAG
+308 SVSAG
-313 GTATAFLG
+313 GTATVFLG

-327 ESTVTATLNINN
+327 ESAVTATLNINN
-339 GNLRTLTFT
+339 GTVKNMTFT
-348 DKGDATH
+348 DKGDAKH

-360 YAITVKYD
+360 YAITVKRTDDYYFGSSTVSSWTTEYQYD
-368 GSTYNWGS
+368 TVTITQQIGNN
-376 AVSASW
+376 APDAPDVSKNMFSY
-382 NVAYSHDTIKATAT
+382 AY
-396 FPAILQPVNTAVP
+396 
-409 TKGLNYSKRNSLAL
+409 
-423 CAITVDER
+423 C
-431 IRVDS
+431 
-436 ITLNFGQEA
+436 
-445 PGGLGVITRTID
+445 VITPSKDVIIKKITFKTRDKIISDGAYELFTIEKVNEENPI
-457 FASSDST
+457 FKAKNEEIPANTVKEIEINTPLSKGVQYRFNFYLITTHAS
-464 GYNLYSWVT
+464 LYTSF
-473 DGMLRNQPSG
+473 SG
-483 TVTYNILPNKAV
+483 WNANKA
-495 LEPNKTYYIQIADVN
+495 K
-510 DDDNQTWYVTS
+510 
-521 SVTPSSKQGP
+521 
-531 ITMLPAGTAWDIS
+531 AGTYGEINLSYTDEDS
-544 GAVLEHLVTSNRVS
+544 GVNFVMEYDVKRTS
-558 IQFNYTKL
+558 

>member
-32 FMGAWDKSSE
+32 FMGAWDKASE
-42 YAALSVVYANE
+42 YAALSVVYTNE

-96 NVEQYNQNV
+96 NVERYNQNV
-105 ETYLAAVDQF
+105 KTYLAAVDQF

-138 DTLLTCGGTTIG
+138 DTLLTCGGTAIG

-186 SEFQGEVDRVVES
+186 SEFQGEVDKVVES

-204 AKIKA
+204 AEIKA

-215 NNVAQ
+215 DNVAK

-252 DTSDRPDAVPLDNG
+252 DTSDRPDAVPLNNG

-308 SVPAG
+308 SIPAG
-313 GTATAFLG
+313 GTATVFLG
-321 VLYGAN
+321 VLYGASQN
-327 ESTVTATLNINN
+327 SVKATLSVNSTVQ
-339 GNLRTLTFT
+339 RDMTFT
-348 DKGDATH
+348 DSGDATH

-360 YAITVKYD
+360 YAISVKRTDGYYFGSSTVSSWLTEYQYDTVTITQQIGEGAPTAPDSEQSTFTYASCNITPSTEIIIKKVTFKTKDKVLARSADASLFFIKKVNDEANLFNEPNTVEIPANTVK
-368 GSTYNWGS
+368 
-376 AVSASW
+376 AIEM
-382 NVAYSHDTIKATAT
+382 NVTLKKGIQYEFT
-396 FPAILQPVNTAVP
+396 F
-409 TKGLNYSKRNSLAL
+409 GLPISFIPSPFGNIYSLATWSSTKAQAGKYGEVNL
-423 CAITVDER
+423 SYTSTDYGV
-431 IRVDS
+431 
-436 ITLNFGQEA
+436 NFE
-445 PGGLGVITRTID
+445 IE
-457 FASSDST
+457 
-464 GYNLYSWVT
+464 Y
-473 DGMLRNQPSG
+473 
-483 TVTYNILPNKAV
+483 
-495 LEPNKTYYIQIADVN
+495 DV
-510 DDDNQTWYVTS
+510 QR
-521 SVTPSSKQGP
+521 KG
-531 ITMLPAGTAWDIS
+531 
-544 GAVLEHLVTSNRVS
+544 
-558 IQFNYTKL
+558 

>member
-13 KGVSNMAIKKYIGA
+13 KGVSKMAIKKYIGL

-32 FMGAWDKSSE
+32 FVGAWDKASE
-42 YAALSVVYANE
+42 YAALSVVYTNE

-82 QVTQYNENVEQYNQ
+82 QVAQYNQ
-96 NVEQYNQNV
+96 NVEQYKANVERYNQNV
-105 ETYLAAVDQF
+105 ETYTQAVDQF

-122 YDTKAEMVADT
+122 YDTKAVMVADR

-138 DTLLTCGGTTIG
+138 DTLLTCGNTAIG
-150 DGGGSFYQVVSET
+150 DGGGSFYQVVPET

-186 SEFQGEVDRVVES
+186 SEFQGEVDRVVQS

-204 AKIKA
+204 AEIKA

-252 DTSDRPDAVPLDNG
+252 DTSDRTDAVPLDNG

-285 FVGKS
+285 FNGRS

-313 GTATAFLG
+313 GTATVFLG

-327 ESTVTATLNINN
+327 QSSVTATININN
-339 GNLRTLTFT
+339 GNVKTLTFT

-355 DKIVV
+355 DKICV

-368 GSTYNWGS
+368 GSAYNWGS
-376 AVSASW
+376 ATSASW
-382 NVAYSHDTIKATAT
+382 LVNYQWDKVTITAQLPEGAPT
-396 FPAILQPVNTAVP
+396 EMKTTHTQPSKLAVEFVP
-409 TKGLNYSKRNSLAL
+409 KKNLY
-423 CAITVDER
+423 IT
-431 IRVDS
+431 S
-436 ITLNFGQEA
+436 ITLICNKGLITTAINIKDGDSVYSQDNDSA
-445 PGGLGVITRTID
+445 PT
-457 FASSDST
+457 
-464 GYNLYSWVT
+464 
-473 DGMLRNQPSG
+473 
-483 TVTYNILPNKAV
+483 
-495 LEPNKTYYIQIADVN
+495 
-510 DDDNQTWYVTS
+510 
-521 SVTPSSKQGP
+521 P
-531 ITMLPAGTAWDIS
+531 ITVHPNITLTANTHYIITIGGINPAFPPTYIGASTAIPEVDNEDFKIVHS
-544 GAVLEHLVTSNRVS
+544 NQAQAFTS
-558 IQFNYTKL
+558 FTMTYDK

>member
-1 MFWFNGWTVYLM
+1 MFWFNGWTVYLL
-13 KGVSNMAIKKYIGA
+13 KGVSNMALKKYIGL

-32 FMGAWDKSSE
+32 FVGAWDKSSE
-42 YAALSVVYANE
+42 YAALSVVYTNE

-82 QVTQYNENVEQYNQ
+82 QVAQYNQ
-96 NVEQYNQNV
+96 NVEQYQANVERYNQNV
-105 ETYLAAVDQF
+105 ETYTQAVNQF

-122 YDTKAEMVADT
+122 YDTKNDMVADR

-138 DTLLTCGGTTIG
+138 DTLLTCGNAAIG
-150 DGGGSFYQVVSET
+150 DGGGSFYQVVPET

-186 SEFQGEVDRVVES
+186 SEFQGEVDRVVQS

-204 AKIKA
+204 AEIKA

-252 DTSDRPDAVPLDNG
+252 DTSDRTDAVPLDNG

-279 AGTALT
+279 AGTALI
-285 FVGKS
+285 FNGQS

-308 SVPAG
+308 SVQAG
-313 GTATAFLG
+313 GTATVFLG
-321 VLYGAN
+321 VLYGSSQSSVKATLSVN
-327 ESTVTATLNINN
+327 STVQ
-339 GNLRTLTFT
+339 RDMTFT
-348 DKGDATH
+348 DSGDATH

-360 YAITVKYD
+360 YAITVKRTDGYYFGSSVVSSWTTEYQYD
-368 GSTYNWGS
+368 TVTITQQIGNNAPAEPDKTNSI
-376 AVSASW
+376 VSLATCTITP
-382 NVAYSHDTIKATAT
+382 NTDVIIKKITFKTKDEIAYSNDRTVKMLTIKKVNDENYIFTAENERINANTVKAITLNTPLSRGVQYQLSFALPLTSSTFTNFPAWVVNKATAGKYGE
-396 FPAILQPVNTAVP
+396 I
-409 TKGLNYSKRNSLAL
+409 SLSYAN
-423 CAITVDER
+423 E
-431 IRVDS
+431 
-436 ITLNFGQEA
+436 NFGVNFVMEYD
-445 PGGLGVITRTID
+445 VKRT
-457 FASSDST
+457 
-464 GYNLYSWVT
+464 G
-473 DGMLRNQPSG
+473 
-483 TVTYNILPNKAV
+483 
-495 LEPNKTYYIQIADVN
+495 
-510 DDDNQTWYVTS
+510 
-521 SVTPSSKQGP
+521 
-531 ITMLPAGTAWDIS
+531 
-544 GAVLEHLVTSNRVS
+544 
-558 IQFNYTKL
+558 

>member
-1 MFWFNGWTVYLM
+1 
-13 KGVSNMAIKKYIGA
+13 MAIKKYIGA

-32 FMGAWDKSSE
+32 FMGAWDKDSE
-42 YAALSVVYANE
+42 YAALSVVYTND

-82 QVTQYNENVEQYNQ
+82 QVTQYNQNVEQYQ
-96 NVEQYNQNV
+96 ANVERYNQNV
-105 ETYLAAVDQF
+105 ETYTQNVEQF

-122 YDTKAEMVADT
+122 YDTKAEMVADR

-138 DTLLTCGGTTIG
+138 DTLLTTGDKAIG
-150 DGGGSFYQVVSET
+150 DGGGSFYQVVSQT
-163 SAKAVALE
+163 SAQAVALE

-186 SEFQGEVDRVVES
+186 SEFQGEVDKVVNA

-204 AKIKA
+204 AEIKA

-215 NNVAQ
+215 DNVAK
-220 MKADTTLKA
+220 MKADTKLTA

-252 DTSDRPDAVPLDNG
+252 DTSDRADAVPLDNG
-266 KKAVPFALDVGAV
+266 KKAVPFALNVGAV

-285 FVGKS
+285 FEGKS

-308 SVPAG
+308 SVSAG
-313 GTATAFLG
+313 GTATVFLG

-339 GNLRTLTFT
+339 GNVKTLSFK

-355 DKIVV
+355 DKICV

-368 GSTYNWGS
+368 GSAYSWGS
-376 AVSASW
+376 ATSASW
-382 NVAYSHDTIKATAT
+382 LVDYQRDKVTLEVAIPDGAPVLGVEQTNNKMNMAFTVSKKINITGIKTNFNITGEIKGGNLNIGESTLQEIPSTASLPATGEAVTTGFSVTVEPGKTYILSVVGLLWKKFKDPVIGELTIIDKTYGA
-396 FPAILQPVNTAVP
+396 PTAVP
-409 TKGLNYSKRNSLAL
+409 AGDYGVFNIK
-423 CAITVDER
+423 
-431 IRVDS
+431 
-436 ITLNFGQEA
+436 A
-445 PGGLGVITRTID
+445 PGTYGNFETD
-457 FASSDST
+457 
-464 GYNLYSWVT
+464 NLISC
-473 DGMLRNQPSG
+473 
-483 TVTYNILPNKAV
+483 V
-495 LEPNKTYYIQIADVN
+495 LIYDE
-510 DDDNQTWYVTS
+510 
-521 SVTPSSKQGP
+521 
-531 ITMLPAGTAWDIS
+531 
-544 GAVLEHLVTSNRVS
+544 
-558 IQFNYTKL
+558 

>member
-32 FMGAWDKSSE
+32 FMGAWDKASE

-82 QVTQYNENVEQYNQ
+82 QVTQYNQNVEQYKA
-96 NVEQYNQNV
+96 NVERYNQNV
-105 ETYLAAVDQF
+105 ETYTQAVDQF

-122 YDTKAEMVADT
+122 YDTKADMVADR

-138 DTLLTCGGTTIG
+138 DTLLTCGNATIG
-150 DGGGSFYQVVSET
+150 DGGGSFYQVVPET

-186 SEFQGEVDRVVES
+186 SEFQGEVDRVVQS

-204 AKIKA
+204 AEIKA

-252 DTSDRPDAVPLDNG
+252 DTSDRTDAVTLDNG

-285 FVGKS
+285 FNGRS

-313 GTATAFLG
+313 GTATVFLG
-321 VLYGAN
+321 VLYGA
-327 ESTVTATLNINN
+327 SQSSVTATMNINN
-339 GNLRTLTFT
+339 GTVKTLTFT

-355 DKIVV
+355 DKICV

-368 GSTYNWGS
+368 GSAYSWGS
-376 AVSASW
+376 ATSASW
-382 NVAYSHDTIKATAT
+382 LVDYQQDKVTVTAQLPEGAPSDLSVRQSVAAKVAFEFTPKKKLYIRGATGLSKSHIMNISISAKGSSDALFSGASPTQGSETAYT
-396 FPAILQPVNTAVP
+396 FTPN
-409 TKGLNYSKRNSLAL
+409 
-423 CAITVDER
+423 
-431 IRVDS
+431 
-436 ITLNFGQEA
+436 ITLNA
-445 PGGLGVITRTID
+445 NTTYIILLGGFEFSFPPVYYGTNTAMPEVDNED
-457 FASSDST
+457 FKIVHTNDAQGFTS
-464 GYNLYSWVT
+464 LV
-473 DGMLRNQPSG
+473 L
-483 TVTYNILPNKAV
+483 TYDK
-495 LEPNKTYYIQIADVN
+495 
-510 DDDNQTWYVTS
+510 
-521 SVTPSSKQGP
+521 
-531 ITMLPAGTAWDIS
+531 
-544 GAVLEHLVTSNRVS
+544 
-558 IQFNYTKL
+558 

>member
-1 MFWFNGWTVYLM
+1 
-13 KGVSNMAIKKYIGA
+13 MAIKKYIGA

-32 FMGAWDKSSE
+32 FMGAWDKGSE

-82 QVTQYNENVEQYNQ
+82 QVTQYNQNVEQYHA
-96 NVEQYNQNV
+96 NVERYNQNV
-105 ETYLAAVDQF
+105 ETYTQAVDQF

-122 YDTKAEMVADT
+122 YDTKAAMVADR

-138 DTLLTCGGTTIG
+138 DTLLTCGNATIG

-186 SEFQGEVDRVVES
+186 SEFQGEVDKVVQN

-204 AKIKA
+204 AEIKA

-215 NNVAQ
+215 DNVAK

-252 DTSDRPDAVPLDNG
+252 ETSDRDDAVPLDNG
-266 KKAVPFALDVGAV
+266 KKAVPFALNVGAV

-285 FVGKS
+285 FQGRS

-308 SVPAG
+308 SVQAG
-313 GTATAFLG
+313 GTATVFLG

-339 GNLRTLTFT
+339 VRFL
-348 DKGDATH
+348 
-355 DKIVV
+355 
-360 YAITVKYD
+360 
-368 GSTYNWGS
+368 S
-376 AVSASW
+376 
-382 NVAYSHDTIKATAT
+382 
-396 FPAILQPVNTAVP
+396 ILQ
-409 TKGLNYSKRNSLAL
+409 
-423 CAITVDER
+423 I
-431 IRVDS
+431 
-436 ITLNFGQEA
+436 F
-445 PGGLGVITRTID
+445 
-457 FASSDST
+457 
-464 GYNLYSWVT
+464 
-473 DGMLRNQPSG
+473 
-483 TVTYNILPNKAV
+483 
-495 LEPNKTYYIQIADVN
+495 
-510 DDDNQTWYVTS
+510 
-521 SVTPSSKQGP
+521 
-531 ITMLPAGTAWDIS
+531 
-544 GAVLEHLVTSNRVS
+544 
-558 IQFNYTKL
+558 

>member
-1 MFWFNGWTVYLM
+1 
-13 KGVSNMAIKKYIGA
+13 MAIKKYIGA

-42 YAALSVVYANE
+42 YAALSVVYTNE

-82 QVTQYNENVEQYNQ
+82 QVAQYNQ
-96 NVEQYNQNV
+96 NVEQYQANVERYNQNV
-105 ETYLAAVDQF
+105 ETYTQAVDQF

-122 YDTKAEMVADT
+122 YDTKSDMVADR

-138 DTLLTCGGTTIG
+138 DTLLTCGNAAIG
-150 DGGGSFYQVVSET
+150 DGGGSFYQVVPET

-204 AKIKA
+204 AEIKA

-252 DTSDRPDAVPLDNG
+252 DTSDRTDAVTLDNG

-285 FVGKS
+285 FNGRS

-296 NVKAPGTVTIPL
+296 NVKAPWTVTIPL

-313 GTATAFLG
+313 GTVTVFLG
-321 VLYGAN
+321 VLYGSSQSSVKATLSVN
-327 ESTVTATLNINN
+327 STVQ
-339 GNLRTLTFT
+339 RDMTFT
-348 DKGDATH
+348 DSGDATH

-360 YAITVKYD
+360 YAITVKRTDGYYFGSSVVSSWTTEYQYD
-368 GSTYNWGS
+368 TVTITQQIGDNAPAEPDGTSNIASLAMCTITPNTDVIIKKITFKTKDRIPRSDDRTVKMLTIGKVNDENKIFIAENEEIPANTVKAINLNTPLSKGVQYQLYFALPLTSSTLTSFS
-376 AVSASW
+376 AWRA
-382 NVAYSHDTIKATAT
+382 NKAT
-396 FPAILQPVNTAVP
+396 PAQYGEIALSYANESFGVNFDIE
-409 TKGLNYSKRNSLAL
+409 YDIKR
-423 CAITVDER
+423 TV
-431 IRVDS
+431 
-436 ITLNFGQEA
+436 
-445 PGGLGVITRTID
+445 
-457 FASSDST
+457 
-464 GYNLYSWVT
+464 
-473 DGMLRNQPSG
+473 
-483 TVTYNILPNKAV
+483 
-495 LEPNKTYYIQIADVN
+495 
-510 DDDNQTWYVTS
+510 
-521 SVTPSSKQGP
+521 
-531 ITMLPAGTAWDIS
+531 
-544 GAVLEHLVTSNRVS
+544 
-558 IQFNYTKL
+558 